1 MKTRILLETEVVFT
15 VEYFEPTEG
24 GMDSDQYGGTF
35 ANVVDALTTL
45 LEATRKDTRHEWI
58 IVGRAKITAK
68 EVP

>member
-35 ANVVDALTTL
+35 DTVVDALPTL
-45 LEATRKDTRHEWI
+45 HEATRKEPRYEWV
-58 IVGRAKITAK
+58 IVGRAKTTSK